1 MFDTKSLEPECKY
14 GRGDFAELHQ
24 DYHPYRNKLAGRSN
38 LRLFLG
44 LLARLKTYLVQ
55 SYIKRIARK
64 KGAIIGKTSYITY
77 ELAKKANSN
86 LVVGEH
92 CCISTSDID
101 LRSRVVIEDYV
112 MISAAVRI
120 LRASHNIDSPVF
132 ETTYHDLHIEP
143 YVWLVGCLV
152 LPRTGLIGFGAV
164 CGAGSVIAHDVPAM
178 AVMGGN
184 PAKQLRIRKQVHN
197 AYFPECLKGG
207 DYLIYKSCMKQE

>member
-1 MFDTKSLEPECKY
+1 MYSLETEMYP
-14 GRGDFAELHQ
+14 GGGTNQTPQ
-24 DYHPYRNKLAGRSN
+24 DYQSYRNKLAGRSN
-38 LRLFLG
+38 ARLFLG

-64 KGAIIGKTSYITY
+64 KGAIVGKTSYITY
-77 ELAKKANSN
+77 GLAKKANSN

-101 LRSRVVIEDYV
+101 LRAKVVIEDYV
-112 MISAAVRI
+112 MVSAAVRI
-120 LRASHNIDSPVF
+120 LRASHNIDSPDF

-143 YVWLVGCLV
+143 YAWLVGCLI
-152 LPRTGLIGFGAV
+152 LPRTDTIGFGAV
-164 CGAGSVIAHDVPAM
+164 CGAGSVITRDVPAM

-184 PAKQLRIRKQVHN
+184 PAKLLRMRKCVHN

-207 DYLIYKSCMKQE
+207 DYLIYKSCIKQ